1 MSEKPIY
8 SYLIVVWR
16 HESVSQVTHAA
27 QGPTEDSL
35 WYYEIG
41 GAEPV
46 SLPANP
52 SVVSVTLGGS
62 AQLGLG
68 YSCGKFDPVAA
79 VTHTLNDIGAGVDNM
94 MNAMTAAATSA
105 IAALPAL
112 ILQRANPGL
121 YDLFQNALIKAEET
135 MQLATKSCEVME
147 TEIAQGKNPYADLIT
162 LSKGNDWKVQMG
174 IGGNDAVTAKES
186 VESSNG
192 DNGVPWIGGQA
203 GGSGQPVLEFTGDI
217 VEAGYN
223 INMNRAVT
231 DSTPVP
237 AASATRLSE
246 IWPSPADARDWT
258 VDVVGEN
265 IVTTCDTCRK
275 DSIPGTGLYYP
286 SSTRS
291 PLLSP
296 PRSRNLVSGAT
307 PPTLDNL
314 EQITAPG
321 VAITRQV
328 IEAIRE
334 MPASE
339 QSLIMGR
346 LVSEISTA
354 RTVEKALY
362 ARRLLLSGRQV
373 PEVYATE
380 VAREH
385 ADTSIARSSI
395 KKSKTCCSKLGC
407 AKKWSR
413 TPLPPCSNARQP
425 EGRALSPCRKCRPS
439 IRTRCGTA
447 VFNNSR
453 AQRKGFLIATLAA
466 ALLTALVGYWL
477 MHRLQTDSV
486 QSIQQSID
494 TWRLTL
500 TLSRWTVIALVA
512 FGWNASVE
520 YFAKIGKINSTQTEQ
535 LHQYRWRAIHLAGHP

>member
-1 MSEKPIY
+1 MIKHNPIY
-8 SYLIVVWR
+8 CLLIALSIAIGPVSY
-16 HESVSQVTHAA
+16 AA
-27 QGPTEDSL
+27 QAPTEDGL

-46 SLPANP
+46 SVPANP
-52 SVVSVTLGGS
+52 AVVSTTLGGS

-79 VTHTLNDIGAGVDNM
+79 VTNTLNDIGSGVDNM

-105 IAALPAL
+105 IASLPAL

-135 MQLATKSCEVME
+135 MQLATKSCEQME

-174 IGGNDAVTAKES
+174 IGGNDAVTAKDT

-203 GGSGQPVLEFTGDI
+203 GGTGQPVLEFTGDI

-231 DSTPVP
+231 DTSPVP

-246 IWPSPADARDWT
+246 IWGSPAEARDWT

-275 DSIPGTGLYYP
+275 DSIPGTGLLPKLYQE
-286 SSTRS
+286 SATVTTEIQ
-291 PLLSP
+291 
-296 PRSRNLVSGAT
+296 NLVSGAT
-307 PPTLDNL
+307 PLTLTNL

-385 ADTSIARSSI
+385 ADNSIAELDKEIENLLFETRV
-395 KKSKTCCSKLGC
+395 
-407 AKKWSR
+407 
-413 TPLPPCSNARQP
+413 
-425 EGRALSPCRKCRPS
+425 RKEVVS
-439 IRTRCGTA
+439 DT
-447 VFNNSR
+447 V
-453 AQRKGFLIATLAA
+453 ATLLERAA
-466 ALLTALVGYWL
+466 AKRQSSLTVPEVPTLDPNPLRGG
-477 MHRLQTDSV
+477 RV
-486 QSIQQSID
+486 Q
-494 TWRLTL
+494 
-500 TLSRWTVIALVA
+500 
-512 FGWNASVE
+512 
-520 YFAKIGKINSTQTEQ
+520 
-535 LHQYRWRAIHLAGHP
+535 

>member
-1 MSEKPIY
+1 MIKHNPIHCLLIALAVAIVPD
-8 SYLIVVWR
+8 SY
-16 HESVSQVTHAA
+16 AA
-27 QGPTEDSL
+27 QAPTEDGL

-46 SLPANP
+46 SVPANP
-52 SVVSVTLGGS
+52 AVVSTTLGGS

-79 VTHTLNDIGAGVDNM
+79 VTNTLNDIGAGVDNM

-105 IAALPAL
+105 IASLPAL

-135 MQLATKSCEVME
+135 MQLATKSCEQME
-147 TEIAQGKNPYADLIT
+147 AEIAQGKNPYADLIT

-174 IGGNDAVTAKES
+174 IGGNDAVTAKDT
-186 VESSNG
+186 VETSNG

-203 GGSGQPVLEFTGDI
+203 GGTGQPVLEFTGDI

-231 DSTPVP
+231 DASPVP

-246 IWPSPADARDWT
+246 IWGAPAEARDWT

-275 DSIPGTGLYYP
+275 DSIPGTGLLPKLYQE
-286 SSTRS
+286 SATVTTEIQ
-291 PLLSP
+291 
-296 PRSRNLVSGAT
+296 NLVSGAT
-307 PPTLDNL
+307 PPTLANL

-385 ADTSIARSSI
+385 ADNSIAELDKEIENLLFETRV
-395 KKSKTCCSKLGC
+395 
-407 AKKWSR
+407 
-413 TPLPPCSNARQP
+413 
-425 EGRALSPCRKCRPS
+425 RKEVVS
-439 IRTRCGTA
+439 DT
-447 VFNNSR
+447 V
-453 AQRKGFLIATLAA
+453 ATLLQRAA
-466 ALLTALVGYWL
+466 AKRQSSLTVPEVPTLDPNPVRGG
-477 MHRLQTDSV
+477 RV
-486 QSIQQSID
+486 Q
-494 TWRLTL
+494 
-500 TLSRWTVIALVA
+500 
-512 FGWNASVE
+512 
-520 YFAKIGKINSTQTEQ
+520 
-535 LHQYRWRAIHLAGHP
+535 

>member
-1 MSEKPIY
+1 MIKHNPIHCLLIALAVAIGPD
-8 SYLIVVWR
+8 SY
-16 HESVSQVTHAA
+16 AA
-27 QGPTEDSL
+27 QAPTEDGL

-46 SLPANP
+46 SVPANP
-52 SVVSVTLGGS
+52 AVVSTTLGGS

-79 VTHTLNDIGAGVDNM
+79 VTNTLNDIGSGVDNM

-105 IAALPAL
+105 IASLPAL

-135 MQLATKSCEVME
+135 MQLATKSCEQME
-147 TEIAQGKNPYADLIT
+147 AEIAQGKNPYADLIT

-174 IGGNDAVTAKES
+174 IGGNDAVTAKDT

-203 GGSGQPVLEFTGDI
+203 GGTGQPVLEFTGDI

-223 INMNRAVT
+223 INMNRALT
-231 DSTPVP
+231 DTSPVP

-246 IWPSPADARDWT
+246 IWGSPAEARDWT

-275 DSIPGTGLYYP
+275 DSIPGTGLLPKLYQE
-286 SSTRS
+286 SSTVTTEIQ
-291 PLLSP
+291 
-296 PRSRNLVSGAT
+296 NLVSGAT
-307 PPTLDNL
+307 PLTLTNL

-385 ADTSIARSSI
+385 ADNSIAELDKEIENLLFETRV
-395 KKSKTCCSKLGC
+395 
-407 AKKWSR
+407 
-413 TPLPPCSNARQP
+413 
-425 EGRALSPCRKCRPS
+425 RKEVVS
-439 IRTRCGTA
+439 DT
-447 VFNNSR
+447 V
-453 AQRKGFLIATLAA
+453 ATLLERAA
-466 ALLTALVGYWL
+466 AKRQSSLTVPEVPTLDPNPLRGG
-477 MHRLQTDSV
+477 RV
-486 QSIQQSID
+486 Q
-494 TWRLTL
+494 
-500 TLSRWTVIALVA
+500 
-512 FGWNASVE
+512 
-520 YFAKIGKINSTQTEQ
+520 
-535 LHQYRWRAIHLAGHP
+535 

>member
-1 MSEKPIY
+1 MIRSQFVQAVLLVSLVVVSY
-8 SYLIVVWR
+8 SN
-16 HESVSQVTHAA
+16 HAA
-27 QGPTEDSL
+27 QAPTEDGL

-46 SLPANP
+46 SVPANP
-52 SVVSVTLGGS
+52 AVTSVTLGGS
-62 AQLGLG
+62 AQLELG

-79 VTHTLNDIGAGVDNM
+79 VTNTLNDIGAGVDNM
-94 MNAMTAAATSA
+94 VNAMTAAATSA

-135 MQLATKSCEVME
+135 MQLATKTCEQME
-147 TEIAQGKNPYADLIT
+147 AEIAQGKNPYADLIT

-174 IGGNDAVTAKES
+174 IGGNDAVSAKTT

-223 INMNRAVT
+223 INMNRPVT
-231 DSTPVP
+231 DTTPVP
-237 AASATRLSE
+237 AASSTRLSE
-246 IWPSPADARDWT
+246 IWLTPAEAREWT

-275 DSIPGTGLYYP
+275 DSIPGTGLLPKLYLE
-286 SSTRS
+286 SSTVTTEIQ
-291 PLLSP
+291 
-296 PRSRNLVSGAT
+296 NLVSGAT
-307 PPTLDNL
+307 PPTLTNL
-314 EQITAPG
+314 DKITAPG

-339 QSLIMGR
+339 QSLIIGR

-354 RTVEKALY
+354 RTVEKALF
-362 ARRLLLSGRQV
+362 ARRLLLTGRQV

-385 ADTSIARSSI
+385 ADASIAELDKEIENLLFETRV
-395 KKSKTCCSKLGC
+395 
-407 AKKWSR
+407 
-413 TPLPPCSNARQP
+413 
-425 EGRALSPCRKCRPS
+425 RKEVVS
-439 IRTRCGTA
+439 DTVTTLL
-447 VFNNSR
+447 
-453 AQRKGFLIATLAA
+453 QRAA
-466 ALLTALVGYWL
+466 AKRQSSL
-477 MHRLQTDSV
+477 MVPDVPTLDPNPLRGGRV
-486 QSIQQSID
+486 Q
-494 TWRLTL
+494 
-500 TLSRWTVIALVA
+500 
-512 FGWNASVE
+512 
-520 YFAKIGKINSTQTEQ
+520 
-535 LHQYRWRAIHLAGHP
+535 

>member
-1 MSEKPIY
+1 MIKRYVVYMLLIASVLSVSEKIN
-8 SYLIVVWR
+8 
-16 HESVSQVTHAA
+16 AA
-27 QGPTEDSL
+27 KAPTEDGL

-46 SLPANP
+46 SVPANP

-79 VTHTLNDIGAGVDNM
+79 VTHTLNDIGSGLDNM
-94 MNAMTAAATSA
+94 VNAMTAAATSA
-105 IAALPAL
+105 IASLPAL

-121 YDLFQNALIKAEET
+121 YDLFQNALLKAEET
-135 MQLATKSCEVME
+135 MQLATKSCEQME
-147 TEIAQGKNPYADLIT
+147 AEIAQGKNPYADLIT

-174 IGGNDAVTAKES
+174 IGGNDAVTAKDT

-203 GGSGQPVLEFTGDI
+203 GGTGQPVLEFTGDI

-223 INMNRAVT
+223 INMNRPVT
-231 DSTPVP
+231 DTSPVP
-237 AASATRLSE
+237 AAASTRLSE
-246 IWPSPADARDWT
+246 IWTSPLEARDWT

-275 DSIPGTGLYYP
+275 DSIPGTGLLPKLYQE
-286 SSTRS
+286 SATVTTEIQ
-291 PLLSP
+291 
-296 PRSRNLVSGAT
+296 NLVSGAT
-307 PPTLDNL
+307 SPTLANL
-314 EQITAPG
+314 DQITAPG

-334 MPASE
+334 MPVSE

-385 ADTSIARSSI
+385 ADNSIAELDKEIENLLFETRV
-395 KKSKTCCSKLGC
+395 
-407 AKKWSR
+407 
-413 TPLPPCSNARQP
+413 
-425 EGRALSPCRKCRPS
+425 RKEVVS
-439 IRTRCGTA
+439 DT
-447 VFNNSR
+447 V
-453 AQRKGFLIATLAA
+453 ATLLERAA
-466 ALLTALVGYWL
+466 ARRQSSLTVPEVPTLDPNPLRGG
-477 MHRLQTDSV
+477 RV
-486 QSIQQSID
+486 Q
-494 TWRLTL
+494 
-500 TLSRWTVIALVA
+500 
-512 FGWNASVE
+512 
-520 YFAKIGKINSTQTEQ
+520 
-535 LHQYRWRAIHLAGHP
+535 

>member
-1 MSEKPIY
+1 MIKRYVFHVLMLASAL
-8 SYLIVVWR
+8 SASHGVN
-16 HESVSQVTHAA
+16 AA
-27 QGPTEDSL
+27 QGPTEDGL

-46 SLPANP
+46 SVPANP

-79 VTHTLNDIGAGVDNM
+79 VTNTLNDIGAGVDNM

-135 MQLATKSCEVME
+135 MQLATKSCEQME
-147 TEIAQGKNPYADLIT
+147 AEIAKGKNPYADLIT

-174 IGGNDAVTAKES
+174 VGGNDAVTAKTT

-203 GGSGQPVLEFTGDI
+203 GGSGQPVLEFTGDL

-231 DSTPVP
+231 DASPVP
-237 AASATRLSE
+237 AASSTRLSE

-275 DSIPGTGLYYP
+275 DSIPGTGLLPKLYQE
-286 SSTRS
+286 SATVTTEIQ
-291 PLLSP
+291 
-296 PRSRNLVSGAT
+296 NLVSGAT
-307 PPTLDNL
+307 TLTLTNL
-314 EQITAPG
+314 DQITAPG

-385 ADTSIARSSI
+385 ADTSIAELDKEIENLLFETRV
-395 KKSKTCCSKLGC
+395 
-407 AKKWSR
+407 
-413 TPLPPCSNARQP
+413 
-425 EGRALSPCRKCRPS
+425 RKEVVS
-439 IRTRCGTA
+439 DTVT
-447 VFNNSR
+447 
-453 AQRKGFLIATLAA
+453 TLLERAA
-466 ALLTALVGYWL
+466 ARRQSSLTVPEVPTLDPNPLRGG
-477 MHRLQTDSV
+477 RV
-486 QSIQQSID
+486 Q
-494 TWRLTL
+494 
-500 TLSRWTVIALVA
+500 
-512 FGWNASVE
+512 
-520 YFAKIGKINSTQTEQ
+520 
-535 LHQYRWRAIHLAGHP
+535 

>member
-1 MSEKPIY
+1 LDQLPTMSKRNTSHI
-8 SYLIVVWR
+8 LLFTLAVAI
-16 HESVSQVTHAA
+16 SQVNYAA
-27 QGPTEDSL
+27 QGPTEDGL

-46 SLPANP
+46 SVPANP

-79 VTHTLNDIGAGVDNM
+79 VTNTLNDIGTGVDNM
-94 MNAMTAAATSA
+94 MAAMTAAATSA
-105 IAALPAL
+105 IASLPAL

-135 MQLATKSCEVME
+135 MQLATKSCEQME
-147 TEIAQGKNPYADLIT
+147 AEIAQGKNPYADLIT

-174 IGGNDAVTAKES
+174 IGGNDAVTAKTT

-223 INMNRAVT
+223 INMNRPVT
-231 DSTPVP
+231 DTSPVP
-237 AASATRLSE
+237 AASSTRLSE
-246 IWPSPADARDWT
+246 IWTSPVEARDWT

-275 DSIPGTGLYYP
+275 DSIPGTGLLP
-286 SSTRS
+286 KLHQESATVTTEIQ
-291 PLLSP
+291 
-296 PRSRNLVSGAT
+296 NLVSGAT
-307 PPTLDNL
+307 PPTLTNL
-314 EQITAPG
+314 DQITAPG

-354 RTVEKALY
+354 RTVEKALF

-385 ADTSIARSSI
+385 ADKSIEELDKEIENLLFETRV
-395 KKSKTCCSKLGC
+395 
-407 AKKWSR
+407 
-413 TPLPPCSNARQP
+413 
-425 EGRALSPCRKCRPS
+425 RKEVVS
-439 IRTRCGTA
+439 DT
-447 VFNNSR
+447 V
-453 AQRKGFLIATLAA
+453 ATLLERAA
-466 ALLTALVGYWL
+466 AKRQSSLTVPEVPTIDPNPLRGG
-477 MHRLQTDSV
+477 RV
-486 QSIQQSID
+486 Q
-494 TWRLTL
+494 
-500 TLSRWTVIALVA
+500 
-512 FGWNASVE
+512 
-520 YFAKIGKINSTQTEQ
+520 
-535 LHQYRWRAIHLAGHP
+535 

>member
-1 MSEKPIY
+1 
-8 SYLIVVWR
+8 
-16 HESVSQVTHAA
+16 
-27 QGPTEDSL
+27 
-35 WYYEIG
+35 
-41 GAEPV
+41 
-46 SLPANP
+46 
-52 SVVSVTLGGS
+52 VTLGGS

-79 VTHTLNDIGAGVDNM
+79 VTNTLNNIGTGVDNI

-121 YDLFQNALIKAEET
+121 YDLFQNALLRAEET
-135 MQLATKSCEVME
+135 MQLATKSCEQME
-147 TEIAQGKNPYADLIT
+147 AEVAQGKNPYADLIT

-174 IGGNDAVTAKES
+174 IGGNDAVTAKTT

-231 DSTPVP
+231 DTSSVPV
-237 AASATRLSE
+237 ASATRLSE
-246 IWPSPADARDWT
+246 IWVSPAQARDWT

-275 DSIPGTGLYYP
+275 DSVPGTGLLP
-286 SSTRS
+286 KLHQESAAVTTEIQ
-291 PLLSP
+291 
-296 PRSRNLVSGAT
+296 NLVSGAT
-307 PPTLDNL
+307 APTLANL
-314 EQITAPG
+314 DQITAPG

-334 MPASE
+334 MPTSE

-346 LVSEISTA
+346 LVAEISTA

-362 ARRLLLSGRQV
+362 ARRLLLTGRQV

-385 ADTSIARSSI
+385 ADVSIAELDKEIENLLFETRV
-395 KKSKTCCSKLGC
+395 
-407 AKKWSR
+407 
-413 TPLPPCSNARQP
+413 
-425 EGRALSPCRKCRPS
+425 RKEVVS
-439 IRTRCGTA
+439 DT
-447 VFNNSR
+447 V
-453 AQRKGFLIATLAA
+453 
-466 ALLTALVGYWL
+466 ALLLKRSAAKRQSSL
-477 MHRLQTDSV
+477 MVPEVPTLDPNPLRGGRV
-486 QSIQQSID
+486 Q
-494 TWRLTL
+494 
-500 TLSRWTVIALVA
+500 
-512 FGWNASVE
+512 
-520 YFAKIGKINSTQTEQ
+520 
-535 LHQYRWRAIHLAGHP
+535 

>member
-1 MSEKPIY
+1 M
-8 SYLIVVWR
+8 
-16 HESVSQVTHAA
+16 VST
-27 QGPTEDSL
+27 
-35 WYYEIG
+35 
-41 GAEPV
+41 
-46 SLPANP
+46 
-52 SVVSVTLGGS
+52 TLGGS

-79 VTHTLNDIGAGVDNM
+79 VTNTLNDIGSGVDNM

-105 IAALPAL
+105 IASLPAL

-135 MQLATKSCEVME
+135 MQLATKSCEQME

-174 IGGNDAVTAKES
+174 IGGNDAVTAKDT

-203 GGSGQPVLEFTGDI
+203 GGTGQPVLEFTGDI

-231 DSTPVP
+231 DTTPVP

-246 IWPSPADARDWT
+246 IWGSPAEARDWT

-275 DSIPGTGLYYP
+275 DSIPGTGLLPKLYQE
-286 SSTRS
+286 SATVTTEIQ
-291 PLLSP
+291 
-296 PRSRNLVSGAT
+296 NLVSGAT
-307 PPTLDNL
+307 PLTLTNL

-385 ADTSIARSSI
+385 ADNSIAELDKEIENLLFETRV
-395 KKSKTCCSKLGC
+395 
-407 AKKWSR
+407 
-413 TPLPPCSNARQP
+413 
-425 EGRALSPCRKCRPS
+425 RKEVVS
-439 IRTRCGTA
+439 DT
-447 VFNNSR
+447 V
-453 AQRKGFLIATLAA
+453 ATLLERAA
-466 ALLTALVGYWL
+466 AKRQSSLTVPEVPTLDPNPLRGG
-477 MHRLQTDSV
+477 RV
-486 QSIQQSID
+486 Q
-494 TWRLTL
+494 
-500 TLSRWTVIALVA
+500 
-512 FGWNASVE
+512 
-520 YFAKIGKINSTQTEQ
+520 
-535 LHQYRWRAIHLAGHP
+535 

>member
-1 MSEKPIY
+1 MKTRNRCLPLLCGLSLLWTINGF
-8 SYLIVVWR
+8 
-16 HESVSQVTHAA
+16 TA
-27 QGPTEDSL
+27 QSPTEDGL

-46 SLPANP
+46 SVPANP
-52 SVVSVTLGGS
+52 AVVSVTLGGS

-68 YSCGKFDPVAA
+68 YSCGKFDPVVA
-79 VTHTLNDIGAGVDNM
+79 VTNTLNNVGAGVDNM

-135 MQLATKSCEVME
+135 MQLATKSCEQME
-147 TEIAQGKNPYADLIT
+147 AEIAQGKNPYADLIT

-174 IGGNDAVTAKES
+174 VGGNDAVTAKTT

-231 DSTPVP
+231 DATPVP
-237 AASATRLSE
+237 AASSTRLSE
-246 IWPSPADARDWT
+246 IWPSPVDARDWT
-258 VDVVGEN
+258 VEVVGEN

-275 DSIPGTGLYYP
+275 DSIPGTGLLPTLYQE
-286 SSTRS
+286 STS
-291 PLLSP
+291 VTTEIQ
-296 PRSRNLVSGAT
+296 NLVSGVT
-307 PPTLDNL
+307 PPTLANL
-314 EQITAPG
+314 DQITAPG

-354 RTVEKALY
+354 RTVEKALF

-385 ADTSIARSSI
+385 ADNSIAELDKEIENLLFETRV
-395 KKSKTCCSKLGC
+395 
-407 AKKWSR
+407 
-413 TPLPPCSNARQP
+413 
-425 EGRALSPCRKCRPS
+425 RKEVVS
-439 IRTRCGTA
+439 DTVT
-447 VFNNSR
+447 
-453 AQRKGFLIATLAA
+453 TLLRRAA
-466 ALLTALVGYWL
+466 ARRQSALTVPEVPTLDPNPLRGG
-477 MHRLQTDSV
+477 RV
-486 QSIQQSID
+486 Q
-494 TWRLTL
+494 
-500 TLSRWTVIALVA
+500 
-512 FGWNASVE
+512 
-520 YFAKIGKINSTQTEQ
+520 
-535 LHQYRWRAIHLAGHP
+535 

>member
-1 MSEKPIY
+1 MIKRYAFHVLLLS
-8 SYLIVVWR
+8 SVL
-16 HESVSQVTHAA
+16 SVSHGVNAA
-27 QGPTEDSL
+27 QGPTEDGL

-46 SLPANP
+46 SVPANP

-79 VTHTLNDIGAGVDNM
+79 VTNTLNDIGAGVDNM

-135 MQLATKSCEVME
+135 MQLATKSCELME
-147 TEIAQGKNPYADLIT
+147 AEIAQGKNPYADLIT

-174 IGGNDAVTAKES
+174 VGGNDAVTAKTT

-203 GGSGQPVLEFTGDI
+203 GGSGQPVLEFTGDL

-231 DSTPVP
+231 DASPVP
-237 AASATRLSE
+237 AASSTRLSE
-246 IWPSPADARDWT
+246 IWPSPADARNWT

-275 DSIPGTGLYYP
+275 DSIPGTGLLPKLYFV
-286 SSTRS
+286 SATVTTEIQ
-291 PLLSP
+291 
-296 PRSRNLVSGAT
+296 NLVSGAT
-307 PPTLDNL
+307 PLTLANL
-314 EQITAPG
+314 DQITAPG

-385 ADTSIARSSI
+385 ADTSIAELDKEIENLLFETRV
-395 KKSKTCCSKLGC
+395 
-407 AKKWSR
+407 
-413 TPLPPCSNARQP
+413 
-425 EGRALSPCRKCRPS
+425 RKEVVS
-439 IRTRCGTA
+439 DTVT
-447 VFNNSR
+447 
-453 AQRKGFLIATLAA
+453 TLLERAA
-466 ALLTALVGYWL
+466 ARRQSSLTVPEVPTLDPNPLRGG
-477 MHRLQTDSV
+477 RV
-486 QSIQQSID
+486 Q
-494 TWRLTL
+494 
-500 TLSRWTVIALVA
+500 
-512 FGWNASVE
+512 
-520 YFAKIGKINSTQTEQ
+520 
-535 LHQYRWRAIHLAGHP
+535 

>member
-1 MSEKPIY
+1 MTARF
-8 SYLIVVWR
+8 SYTG
-16 HESVSQVTHAA
+16 HHAPLTAWLFVGLLGCNLA
-27 QGPTEDSL
+27 QGATKAPTEDSL

-46 SLPANP
+46 SVPANP

-79 VTHTLNDIGAGVDNM
+79 VTNTLNDIGAGVDNM
-94 MNAMTAAATSA
+94 MNAMTAAASAA

-121 YDLFQNALIKAEET
+121 YDLFQNALLQAEET
-135 MQLATKSCEVME
+135 MQLATKSCEQME
-147 TEIAQGKNPYADLIT
+147 AEIAQGKNPYADLIT
-162 LSKGNDWKVQMG
+162 LSKGNDWKLQMG
-174 IGGNDAVTAKES
+174 IGGNDAVTAKDA
-186 VESSNG
+186 VETANG

-217 VEAGYN
+217 VKAGYN
-223 INMNRAVT
+223 ITMNRPIAT
-231 DSTPVP
+231 TGPVP
-237 AASATRLSE
+237 PASATRLTQ
-246 IWPSPADARDWT
+246 IWATPTDARDWV

-275 DSIPGTGLYYP
+275 DSIPGTGLLP
-286 SSTRS
+286 KLNQEVTAVTVEIQ
-291 PLLSP
+291 
-296 PRSRNLVSGAT
+296 NLVSGAT
-307 PPTLDNL
+307 PLTLANL
-314 EQITAPG
+314 DTITAPG

-354 RTVEKALY
+354 RTVEKALF

-385 ADTSIARSSI
+385 ADVSIAELDKEI
-395 KKSKTCCSKLGC
+395 ENL
-407 AKKWSR
+407 
-413 TPLPPCSNARQP
+413 LF
-425 EGRALSPCRKCRPS
+425 E
-439 IRTRCGTA
+439 TRVRREVVSETITTLL
-447 VFNNSR
+447 
-453 AQRKGFLIATLAA
+453 QRAA
-466 ALLTALVGYWL
+466 ARRQASLNTPQV
-477 MHRLQTDSV
+477 SP
-486 QSIQQSID
+486 ID
-494 TWRLTL
+494 PRPM
-500 TLSRWTVIALVA
+500 SNGRV
-512 FGWNASVE
+512 
-520 YFAKIGKINSTQTEQ
+520 
-535 LHQYRWRAIHLAGHP
+535 P

>member
-1 MSEKPIY
+1 MNKRSPYTFPHRQI
-8 SYLIVVWR
+8 SAWLLIGLLGLN
-16 HESVSQVTHAA
+16 SAQAVTK
-27 QGPTEDSL
+27 GPTEDSL

-46 SLPANP
+46 SVPANP

-62 AQLGLG
+62 AQLGMG

-79 VTHTLNDIGAGVDNM
+79 VTNTLNNIGAGVDNM
-94 MNAMTAAATSA
+94 MNAMTAAASAA
-105 IAALPAL
+105 IASLPAL

-121 YDLFQNALIKAEET
+121 YDMFQNALLQAEET
-135 MQLATKSCEVME
+135 MQLATKSCEQME
-147 TEIAQGKNPYADLIT
+147 AEIAQGKNPYADLIT

-174 IGGNDAVTAKES
+174 IGGNDAVTAKDA

-192 DNGVPWIGGQA
+192 DSGIPWVGGQA
-203 GGSGQPVLEFTGDI
+203 GGTGQPVLEFTGDI
-217 VEAGYN
+217 VKAGYN
-223 INMNRAVT
+223 INMNRPITTVG
-231 DSTPVP
+231 PVP
-237 AASATRLSE
+237 PASATRLTE
-246 IWPSPADARDWT
+246 IWTTPAVARDWV

-275 DSIPGTGLYYP
+275 DSIPGTGLLP
-286 SSTRS
+286 KLNQEATAVTVDIQ
-291 PLLSP
+291 
-296 PRSRNLVSGAT
+296 NLVSGAT
-307 PPTLDNL
+307 PMTLANLDN
-314 EQITAPG
+314 ITAPG

-385 ADTSIARSSI
+385 ADISITELDKEIENLLFETRV
-395 KKSKTCCSKLGC
+395 
-407 AKKWSR
+407 
-413 TPLPPCSNARQP
+413 
-425 EGRALSPCRKCRPS
+425 RKEVVS
-439 IRTRCGTA
+439 DT
-447 VFNNSR
+447 
-453 AQRKGFLIATLAA
+453 IATLLQRAA
-466 ALLTALVGYWL
+466 A
-477 MHRLQTDSV
+477 RR
-486 QSIQQSID
+486 QSSLNTPRVPTID
-494 TWRLTL
+494 PRPLGNG
-500 TLSRWTVIALVA
+500 RV
-512 FGWNASVE
+512 
-520 YFAKIGKINSTQTEQ
+520 
-535 LHQYRWRAIHLAGHP
+535 P